1 MAHPPAGAVARRS
14 SGAFTLIEL
23 LVTVVIIALLAGL
36 AMAGYSKVLESARK
50 TEAISNMRNIGQGI
64 LTYAAD
70 NNNRLP
76 GPLWPG
82 QIPLLDP
89 NREGRL
95 VRELAPYLGLS
106 MSDNPQQV
114 DLFIP
119 PAYGPHLS
127 SLELPRTFVMNMA
140 VPTRGAGIIDPWG
153 NKALEDSQEVAPVPL
168 SRVPS
173 DVWAFSDADQ
183 LHPRVQS
190 APWSGNTPAEIIHG
204 QQRLALFFG
213 GHVEL
218 ISEEDLEL
226 PASPGG

>member
-89 NREGRL
+89 NPSSSCHIYMTTSWNSGVGTLVPKRPRISLDNHGRL
-95 VRELAPYLGLS
+95 GEPSL
-106 MSDNPQQV
+106 
-114 DLFIP
+114 P
-119 PAYGPHLS
+119 PGHYISRHITWHEPL
-127 SLELPRTFVMNMA
+127 V
-140 VPTRGAGIIDPWG
+140 
-153 NKALEDSQEVAPVPL
+153 L
-168 SRVPS
+168 SR
-173 DVWAFSDADQ
+173 A
-183 LHPRVQS
+183 R
-190 APWSGNTPAEIIHG
+190 
-204 QQRLALFFG
+204 
-213 GHVEL
+213 
-218 ISEEDLEL
+218 
-226 PASPGG
+226 